1 MSRGAAKTG
10 WSVEISEERGV
21 RYLHF
26 GSHYVQGAMR
36 IARPYTLELEYT
48 RDLMFPLLLREA
60 SWPATI
66 LQIGLGAASITR
78 FLHRHRPDAKM
89 TVVEI
94 SPEVVAAARQFF
106 KLPEEPVQRLRVEI
120 AEGHE
125 YLMGSKRRYDLI
137 VVDGFDDRGGSGML
151 DTLPFYLN
159 CRWKLAADGMMSVN
173 LLTRRRGAD
182 PAIARL
188 REAFEDR
195 ALVVPPSADGNTVA
209 LAAVGPPAAF
219 DIRELRLAAEKMK
232 KATGLDLN
240 NAVARIAMVYG
251 GKIAF

>member
-1 MSRGAAKTG
+1 MSRAAAKVG

-48 RDLMFPLLLREA
+48 RDLMLPLLLRDA

-78 FLHRHRPDAKM
+78 FLHRHRPLAKS

-94 SPEVVAAARQFF
+94 APEVVAAARQFF
-106 KLPEEPVQRLRVEI
+106 KLPEESMQRLRVEI

-125 YLMGSKRRYDLI
+125 YLMASKRRYDFI
-137 VVDGFDDRGGSGML
+137 VVDGFDDRGHSGML

-159 CRWKLAADGMMSVN
+159 CRSHLAQDGMLAVN
-173 LLTRRRGAD
+173 LLTRRRGAM
-182 PAIARL
+182 PAIARM
-188 REAFEDR
+188 REAFDDR
-195 ALVVPPSADGNTVA
+195 VLMIPPSADGNAVA
-209 LAAVGPPAAF
+209 LAATGEAIEASVH
-219 DIRELRLAAEKMK
+219 ELRLGAERTK
-232 KATGLDLN
+232 KSTGLDLN
-240 NAVARIAMVYG
+240 NAVARLAMVYG
-251 GKIAF
+251 GKIAL

>member
-1 MSRGAAKTG
+1 MSRAEAKTG

-26 GSHYVQGAMR
+26 GSDYVQGAMR
-36 IARPYTLELEYT
+36 IARPYALELEYT
-48 RDLMFPLLLREA
+48 RDLMFPLLLREVG
-60 SWPATI
+60 WPATI
-66 LQIGLGAASITR
+66 LQIGLGAASTTR
-78 FLHRHRPDAKM
+78 FLHRHRPDSRM
-89 TVVEI
+89 TVVEV

-106 KLPEEPVQRLRVEI
+106 KLPDAPVKRLRVEI
-120 AEGHE
+120 AEGHG
-125 YLMGSKRRYDLI
+125 YLMASKRRYDFI
-137 VVDGFDDRGGSGML
+137 VVDGFDDRGRSGML

-159 CRWKLAADGMMSVN
+159 CRSKLATGGAMSVN

-195 ALVVPPSADGNTVA
+195 VLVIPPSVDGNTVA
-209 LAAVGPPAAF
+209 LATVGPPSTL
-219 DIRELRLAAEKMK
+219 DIREIRLAAEKMK

-240 NAVARIAMVYG
+240 NAVARIAMVSG